1 MPRLD
6 SLRYTKDML
15 TFWIIAALLIL
26 LALWFVL
33 PALLQKPSQAEDV
46 ERLEANVL
54 VYKDQYRELEA
65 DLKSDLIGEK
75 QYQDEKQELERRL
88 LEDVSTKPDS
98 DKAQTPMKNGLAYG
112 VAAFIPL
119 GALIFYLSVGNPKG
133 LDATTAPPTAPPTA
147 PAAAA
152 EQPGAMSPQQIAA
165 NIDKLAERL
174 KQNPNDAEGW
184 RMLARSYLMQ
194 ERFSDAAGAFE
205 HLTSIN
211 PKDAGV
217 WADYAEALALANGQN
232 LAGKPT
238 EAINRALQVDPNNQK
253 ALDLAGTAAYQAGD
267 YQKAIEHWQK
277 LLKLLPA
284 GSEELKTITAQ
295 ISKARELA
303 GSKTPR

>member
-1 MPRLD
+1 
-6 SLRYTKDML
+6 ML
-15 TFWIIAALLIL
+15 TFWIIAALFIL

-33 PALLQKPSQAEDV
+33 PALLQKPNQDEEV

-75 QYQDEKQELERRL
+75 QYHDEKQELERRL
-88 LEDVSTKPDS
+88 LQDVPTKPDS
-98 DKAQTPMKNGLAYG
+98 DKALAPARNSFAYG

-133 LDATTAPPTAPPTA
+133 LDAASAPPTT

-152 EQPGAMSPQQIAA
+152 ERPGAMSQPQIAA

-174 KQNPNDAEGW
+174 KQNPNDAQGW
-184 RMLARSYLMQ
+184 QMLARSYMMQ
-194 ERFSDAAGAFE
+194 ERFSDAAGAYE

-211 PKDAGV
+211 PKDANA
-217 WADYAEALALANGQN
+217 WTDYAEALALANSQN

-238 EAINRALQVDPNNQK
+238 EAINRALEIDPKHQK
-253 ALDLAGTAAYQAGD
+253 ALDLSGSAAFQAGD
-267 YQKAIEHWQK
+267 YQKAMEQWQK

-284 GSEELKTITAQ
+284 GSEELKTITTQ
-295 ISKARELA
+295 ISKAKELA
-303 GSKTPR
+303 GNKTPR

>member
-1 MPRLD
+1 MRRLD

-33 PALLQKPSQAEDV
+33 PALLQKPNQAEEV

-65 DLKSDLIGEK
+65 DLKSDLIGET

-98 DKAQTPMKNGLAYG
+98 DKAQQAPVRNGLAYG
-112 VAAFIPL
+112 VAAFIPI
-119 GALIFYLSVGNPKG
+119 GALIVYLSIGNPKG
-133 LDATTAPPTAPPTA
+133 LDAATAPRTA

-152 EQPGAMSPQQIAA
+152 EQPGAGAPQQGGMSPQQIAA

-184 RMLARSYLMQ
+184 KMLARSYLMQ
-194 ERFSDAAGAFE
+194 ERF
-205 HLTSIN
+205 LM
-211 PKDAGV
+211 P
-217 WADYAEALALANGQN
+217 
-232 LAGKPT
+232 
-238 EAINRALQVDPNNQK
+238 
-253 ALDLAGTAAYQAGD
+253 
-267 YQKAIEHWQK
+267 
-277 LLKLLPA
+277 PA
-284 GSEELKTITAQ
+284 RSNI
-295 ISKARELA
+295 
-303 GSKTPR
+303 

>member
-1 MPRLD
+1 
-6 SLRYTKDML
+6 ML
-15 TFWIIAALLIL
+15 TFWIIAALFIL

-33 PALLQKPSQAEDV
+33 PALLQKPNQDEEV

-88 LEDVSTKPDS
+88 LQDVSA
-98 DKAQTPMKNGLAYG
+98 KADPENSPAPVKNGFAYG
-112 VAAFIPL
+112 VAAFIPV
-119 GALIFYLSVGNPKG
+119 GAIIFYLSIGNPKG
-133 LDATTAPPTAPPTA
+133 LDAASAPPTL

-152 EQPGAMSPQQIAA
+152 EQPGAMSQQQVAA

-174 KQNPNDAEGW
+174 KQNPNDAQGW
-184 RMLARSYLMQ
+184 QMLARSYMMQ

-211 PKDAGV
+211 PKDAGA
-217 WADYAEALALANGQN
+217 WADYAEALALANSQN

-238 EAINRALQVDPNNQK
+238 EAINRALQIDPKNQK
-253 ALDLAGTAAYQAGD
+253 ALDLAGSAAFQAGD
-267 YQKAIEHWQK
+267 YQKAMEQWQK

-295 ISKARELA
+295 ISKAKELA
-303 GSKTPR
+303 GSKPSR